1 MGSSGAIDADA
12 RVAGVVAKRCEGAV
26 VSDAVGGGVSALT
39 VRAAPRADAEAVDE
53 ADGCGRVGAGENV
66 RVVEILYKRGDVV
79 PEGEIVR
86 RRGLAIETERLWAS
100 WAGKRA
106 VGVVPGLAGGHDFED
121 GVEFVGKD
129 HHGGDDGGGHDGG
142 AHGGGAR
149 ESFDGRATRD
159 ALSSCAPYIS
169 CTDCIKNKTRRDAT
183 MHALCVVPWM
193 LVASGVCP
201 GPAATFQKW
210 TPCVTDDGNY
220 IIGATYAPSTSFST
234 PPELASTMPELEE
247 IHPLPTSTT
256 VDDSPCDC
264 GGLGRN
270 FSWKV
275 EDDTSFDGRRCRRP
289 RFSWSWSTIS
299 AENTEPDV
307 GTVPP
312 GGPREVKVTGRSA
325 QFLTS
330 PTNELGQPCGVV
342 TQDVL
347 QGEPQDGSDD
357 FQLGPSSMPASLY
370 CTPRDDPFWTAAA
383 TGGAG
388 ATTSS
393 GTVELGGGSEW
404 ERGWQDFELGLMTR
418 VDAVCRCSMGPF
430 AGMFELS
437 GVFFSTP
444 NLDAVIAS
452 GDVPTFASTDVL
464 ASRGLNASGAWS
476 GWTPRSVYEGPF
488 YFYCREDYVLYW
500 QLVTAARAVFGTGAL
515 SDIYTDTIRP
525 LARTDET
532 ASAYWR
538 TYYAAGVDCQRK
550 IVDLPTVCPT
560 YVVALFTRP
569 PFFCACV
576 ACLFFA
582 PPCLRACVA
591 CLLCARAVNV
601 CVRAPLTCVCAGATR
616 PTRLFSTRATRSDW
630 TSGKRLP

>member
-1 MGSSGAIDADA
+1 
-12 RVAGVVAKRCEGAV
+12 
-26 VSDAVGGGVSALT
+26 
-39 VRAAPRADAEAVDE
+39 
-53 ADGCGRVGAGENV
+53 
-66 RVVEILYKRGDVV
+66 
-79 PEGEIVR
+79 
-86 RRGLAIETERLWAS
+86 
-100 WAGKRA
+100 
-106 VGVVPGLAGGHDFED
+106 
-121 GVEFVGKD
+121 
-129 HHGGDDGGGHDGG
+129 
-142 AHGGGAR
+142 
-149 ESFDGRATRD
+149 
-159 ALSSCAPYIS
+159 
-169 CTDCIKNKTRRDAT
+169 

-247 IHPLPTSTT
+247 IHPLPTTTT

-325 QFLTS
+325 RFLTS

-601 CVRAPLTCVCAGATR
+601 CVCVQGRRVQPVYSQHELRGRIGRRASVCHDELVAGAGCR
-616 PTRLFSTRATRSDW
+616 VGKQRRRRLVGLARLLLGIGTLPFVDARARVWCGVLTIDVDDDRGW
-630 TSGKRLP
+630 MACV